1 MNLRKQIEAEAK
13 STIGYS
19 EAENKESFMT
29 GVGVAI
35 SKLEQHYEQEIKNLK
50 NQAFSYK
57 NAYENTRG
65 DLKTLASIIKKYTE
79 D

>member
-57 NAYENTRG
+57 NAYFSG

>member
-50 NQAFSYK
+50 TLASNYQ